1 MRKIIIKIR
10 KYIYEEIFH
19 KYELKNV
26 KIYENKICGTLPANV
41 CETWNGKKVS
51 IKNSHINET
60 WIVEH
65 KIHDKSNIVYEQSL
79 DLGTNVIILHTPKNI
94 DILKTVSKK
103 IYVFSNKKHKP
114 PKKRYKKEIKI
125 SRKFSIVLLSHS
137 MYQEFKEIKNVIPGH
152 KIDVKGGGDL
162 GKAEHGNPHFKITN
176 KDRSVNCDIYI
187 PYWDEEDLPET
198 INIETLNYKSVN
210 TLDKKI
216 EKKLKRKLNN
226 RQILL
231 TIGKYW
237 EDMNENNRTPGLEH
251 VKWNELYL

>member
-1 MRKIIIKIR
+1 
-10 KYIYEEIFH
+10 
-19 KYELKNV
+19 
-26 KIYENKICGTLPANV
+26 
-41 CETWNGKKVS
+41 
-51 IKNSHINET
+51 
-60 WIVEH
+60 
-65 KIHDKSNIVYEQSL
+65 
-79 DLGTNVIILHTPKNI
+79 
-94 DILKTVSKK
+94 
-103 IYVFSNKKHKP
+103 
-114 PKKRYKKEIKI
+114 
-125 SRKFSIVLLSHS
+125 